1 MSESSRIG
9 GVAMANIK
17 TISEV
22 DVPQKWDVVKSW
34 NWGEESTHTF
44 SDGSAQAF
52 QGIDW
57 TSRNTALA
65 DGIAV
70 KSSGLEIGI
79 TDSEATSRWYHTTQ
93 TGPVVFAKLADIV
106 SGFSLSDTIAIQCI
120 MDPVVDT
127 IQGSDQSGQ
136 HVYGG
141 LVVFDGGYGAGASG
155 NWYNAN
161 WYRQLSATTNYYNV
175 RYGGGNTPADA
186 GDPVASDSTGG
197 GAPTFIELIIYP
209 ATGWTSGMSSD
220 TTFQE
225 PLTVSTGVYHG
236 NMQTSIPSDVT
247 NNPGPTDGGGDPEF
261 TLRPS
266 NMRVGMWASYLT
278 TAGSRGSAVTVTFK
292 KFRVLKRNV

>member
-1 MSESSRIG
+1 MATKRVS
-9 GVAMANIK
+9 GVEMADIK
-17 TISEV
+17 TISQV
-22 DVPQKWDVVKSW
+22 DVPQKWDVVQSW

-52 QGIDW
+52 QGVDW

-65 DGIAV
+65 DAIAV

-120 MDPVVDT
+120 MDTDVTVQADNAAA
-127 IQGSDQSGQ
+127 Q
-136 HVYGG
+136 HAYGG

-161 WYRQLSATTNYYNV
+161 WYRQLSAATDYYNV

-186 GDPVASDSTGG
+186 GDPVAVDSTGNG
-197 GAPTFIELIIYP
+197 PPTFLELIIYP

-220 TTFQE
+220 TAFQD

-236 NMQTSIPSDVT
+236 NMQTSIPKGVT
-247 NNPGPTDGGGDPEF
+247 NNPGAPADPPEF

-278 TAGSRGSAVTVTFK
+278 TAGARGSEVTVTFK
-292 KFRVLKRNV
+292 KFRVLRRNT